1 MIISNLEHL
10 EVVREDNNIEG
21 GYANAYASGSSRAD
35 ADGDYSARTSA
46 YINLYA
52 DTSSSNYYYYYYNN
66 DSAYSSASGSASSYS
81 S

>member
-35 ADGDYSARTSA
+35 ADGDYYASTRA
-46 YINLYA
+46 YLSLYA
-52 DTSSSNYYYYYYNN
+52 DTSSRNYYYYYDN
-66 DSAYSSASGSASSYS
+66 DSAYSSASGSASSS
-81 S
+81 SR